1 MCYNNYSERD
11 VNKMDVR
18 AMLSYKFKDEIIEIR
33 NIKFVKKVDDKMLF
47 ISWYD
52 NTTKEKIYDTK
63 EQRDEVFELYKN
75 FVKILNNTWQT
86 ELNVL

>member
-1 MCYNNYSERD
+1 
-11 VNKMDVR
+11 MDVR
-18 AMLSYKFKDEIIEIR
+18 AMLSYKFKDEIIDIK

-47 ISWYD
+47 ISCYD

-75 FVKILNNTWQT
+75 FVKILKTLDKRN
-86 ELNVL
+86 

>member
-1 MCYNNYSERD
+1 
-11 VNKMDVR
+11 MDVR
-18 AMLSYKFKDEIIEIR
+18 AMLSYKFKNEIIDIR

-47 ISWYD
+47 ISCYD

-63 EQRDEVFELYKN
+63 EQRDEVFERYKN

>member
-1 MCYNNYSERD
+1 
-11 VNKMDVR
+11 
-18 AMLSYKFKDEIIEIR
+18 MLSYKFKDEIIDIR

-47 ISWYD
+47 ISCYD

-63 EQRDEVFELYKN
+63 EQRDKVFEEYKN
-75 FVKILNNTWQT
+75 FVKILKYTWQT

>member
-1 MCYNNYSERD
+1 
-11 VNKMDVR
+11 MDVR
-18 AMLSYKFKDEIIEIR
+18 GMLSYKFKDEIIEIR
-33 NIKFVKKVDDKMLF
+33 NIRFVKKVDDKMLF
-47 ISWYD
+47 ISCYD

>member
-1 MCYNNYSERD
+1 
-11 VNKMDVR
+11 MDVR
-18 AMLSYKFKDEIIEIR
+18 AMLSYRFKDEIIEIR
-33 NIKFVKKVDDKMLF
+33 NIRFVKKVDDKMLF
-47 ISWYD
+47 ISCYD

-63 EQRDEVFELYKN
+63 EQRDEVFERYKN

>member
-1 MCYNNYSERD
+1 
-11 VNKMDVR
+11 MDVR
-18 AMLSYKFKDEIIEIR
+18 AMLSYRFKDEIIEIR
-33 NIKFVKKVDDKMLF
+33 NIRFVKKVDDKMLF
-47 ISWYD
+47 ISCYD

-63 EQRDEVFELYKN
+63 EQRDEIFELYKN